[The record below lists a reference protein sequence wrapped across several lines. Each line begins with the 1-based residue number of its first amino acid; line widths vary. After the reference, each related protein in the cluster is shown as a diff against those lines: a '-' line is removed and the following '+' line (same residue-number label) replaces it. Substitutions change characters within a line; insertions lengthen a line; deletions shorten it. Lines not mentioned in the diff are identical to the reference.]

1 MGLHTIRIV
10 KAKTQLIISPISL
23 TTFTTM
29 CCSKDGD
36 ARKGIGNG
44 IRNDNK
50 PVFETH
56 YSSLY
61 SE

>member
-1 MGLHTIRIV
+1 MGLHTIPKV

-23 TTFTTM
+23 PPFTTM
-29 CCSKDGD
+29 SCSKDGD

-44 IRNDNK
+44 IRNDDES
-50 PVFETH
+50 VFPTH